1 MNSKPANSIEMIGD
15 SAAKPPFCDS
25 NPQLSTFPPSPPATA
40 RPRRNKVKAGS
51 PQPASL
57 SLVFALADFF
67 KHGEP
72 GLFRVGDGKRLE
84 LVRRIEGGNDFVH
97 RLFARRTMRQ
107 RLGRKRPA
115 QREFPAAHLAVAFA
129 QLVFVKRHEMNFDS
143 RL

>member
-1 MNSKPANSIEMIGD
+1 MINNLQ
-15 SAAKPPFCDS
+15 P
-25 NPQLSTFPPSPPATA
+25 STFPPSPPATA
-40 RPRRNKVKAGS
+40 RPRRNKVKVGI

-72 GLFRVGDGKRLE
+72 GLFRVGDGERLE
-84 LVRRIEGGNDFVH
+84 LVRRIEGGNDLAH

-107 RLGRKRPA
+107 RLGRQRAA
-115 QREFPAAHLAVAFA
+115 QGELAAAHLAVAFA
-129 QLVFVKRHEMNFDS
+129 QFVFVKRHEMNFDS